1 MCSIHQAM
9 EEIIARCTFIHL
21 FIKEFLQAGSLDFRC
36 SCSKDDR
43 LAFLDIHLEIS
54 WHIEVFIRSITS
66 LLLLRVFHPTIPIWA
81 EFKLVL
87 LGELH
92 IEIRITC
99 IHTGLDAMIYLR
111 IITRCGSILMSKL
124 TDTAE
129 SQKRTETKGCSRMA
143 VYQGIANQNA
153 ILIMLEYNFLFQDN
167 TTYAIKGSWH
177 FITIKLTN
185 VLVAHRTVV
194 VALVLVQAE
203 VKLCSMLNY
212 RNIQRTQEHMIL
224 IVQFWNR
231 HDK

>member
-1 MCSIHQAM
+1 
-9 EEIIARCTFIHL
+9 
-21 FIKEFLQAGSLDFRC
+21 
-36 SCSKDDR
+36 
-43 LAFLDIHLEIS
+43 
-54 WHIEVFIRSITS
+54 
-66 LLLLRVFHPTIPIWA
+66 
-81 EFKLVL
+81 
-87 LGELH
+87 
-92 IEIRITC
+92 
-99 IHTGLDAMIYLR
+99 MIYLS

-203 VKLCSMLNY
+203 VKLCSMLNH